1 MTRSVRVMPPR
12 LNLFQAVGCILICFG
27 ISKAFGS
34 AVIDVEGPTGLQKF
48 VHDTTAP
55 VLVSYQ
61 PGSDDDKL
69 NDLIDQVE
77 ARVGAFGVVVAR
89 VDCSTKE
96 NKRMCASAGLRT
108 LPSFQVFV
116 EAPSLNPYTKKR
128 FRNGIFFEH
137 NQGGGLDS
145 RALER
150 FIGKNIPDV
159 VTRVTS
165 TSELKTKLS
174 SPSSASFS
182 LVLLSDKTTVSM
194 LIKSVANSFSSRQLP
209 VYQMGGVAVD
219 EINAMLD
226 KSFEGL
232 PQLGLVSSSSPLALH
247 SVFDGDLHDRKSI
260 MEWIQS
266 VTKLEEGKVD
276 PNVDAEDKTTSG
288 GDHKSPEDQPAAVKS
303 YSSSEFT
310 EESLPDSEVWLVH
323 VVSESSPKG
332 DEWKKLTSWCE
343 GVIKSAILLCSST
356 EGLGLGS
363 KLCRA
368 RDLPF
373 VAVIPHGSSARKKFH
388 ATPEKGS
395 YVFAL
400 SETESIKKAAL
411 ESLPESAVHSMG
423 EDGLQLF
430 LQDVHNTKELLPV
443 MILSD
448 KSTAPAMLRNLALSL
463 EKFSQVAF
471 VTSPSKDFLK
481 NIGNPR
487 LPTAIAMFS
496 AAPEEGQQPGF
507 QVVVYD
513 HTVLGPMRFQ
523 SLQNFVLQTFSRSS
537 LAEGYIKRQNAA
549 AGGSASIAGEVQKDL
564 FDVTKEAE
572 WNEHCGTSFRGICA
586 VGLLSSEAESAA
598 SASSALNAVMADLG
612 RSGAAFRFIT
622 VDGECQY
629 GFANRFDVQL
639 ENFPALAAYSPS
651 KGRFAIFRG
660 AFKEGPM
667 KEFLNNILSGK
678 ASTIAIPQR
687 PTLAAACDGQH
698 SAAPI
703 ADESEESKA
712 EADDFMAEIRREEAE
727 RKAQLKKEMQEEEAR
742 RKKLEEEEAAAKP
755 AMRKI
760 KRKVKKTKKAST
772 TKEDL

>member
-1 MTRSVRVMPPR
+1 MLVFVVWK
-12 LNLFQAVGCILICFG
+12 AVG
-27 ISKAFGS
+27 
-34 AVIDVEGPTGLQKF
+34 AVVDVDGPTGLQKF

-61 PGSDDDKL
+61 PGSNDDKL
-69 NDLIDQVE
+69 SDLVNAVDD
-77 ARVGAFGVVVAR
+77 RVASYGVVVAR
-89 VDCSTKE
+89 IDCSTKA

-108 LPSFQVFV
+108 LPSFQLFV

-128 FRNGIFFEH
+128 FRSGIFFEH
-137 NQGGGLDS
+137 SQGGGLDS

-159 VTRVTS
+159 VNKVT
-165 TSELKTKLS
+165 TTGELKTKLS
-174 SPSSASFS
+174 SPTPASFS
-182 LVLLSDKTTVSM
+182 LVLFSDKTAVSM
-194 LIKSVANSFSSRQLP
+194 LIKSVANSFSSQQLP

-219 EINAMLD
+219 EINAMFD
-226 KSFEGL
+226 KSFESL
-232 PQLGLVSSSSPLALH
+232 PQLGLVSSSSTSALN
-247 SVFDGDLHDRKSI
+247 SVFEGDVHDRKAI
-260 MEWIQS
+260 VDWIQS
-266 VTKLEEGKVD
+266 VTKLEEGKVG
-276 PNVDAEDKTTSG
+276 PKVDAEDKPASA
-288 GDHKSPEDQPAAVKS
+288 GDEKSPEEQAAVKS
-303 YSSSEFT
+303 WNSSEFT

-332 DEWKKLTSWCE
+332 DEWKKLTTWCE
-343 GVIKSAILLCSST
+343 GVIKPAVILCTASSD
-356 EGLGLGS
+356 GLGLGS

-373 VAVIPHGSSARKKFH
+373 VAVFPHGGSARKKFH
-388 ATPEKGS
+388 AAPEKGS

-400 SETESIKKAAL
+400 SEAENIKRGAL

-463 EKFSQVAF
+463 EKFAQVAF
-471 VTSPSKDFLK
+471 VSNPSSEFLK

-513 HTVLGPMRFQ
+513 NTVLGPMKFQ

-549 AGGSASIAGEVQKDL
+549 AGGSASISGEIQKDL
-564 FDVTKEAE
+564 FVVANEAE
-572 WNEHCGTSFRGICA
+572 WDEHCGTSFRGICA
-586 VGLLSSEAESAA
+586 VGLLPSAAEPAA
-598 SASSALNAVMADLG
+598 SAVSALNAVMADLG

-629 GFANRFDVQL
+629 GFANRFDLQL
-639 ENFPALAAYSPS
+639 EHFPALAAYSPS
-651 KGRFAIFRG
+651 KGRFAVFRG

-703 ADESEESKA
+703 AEESEESKA

-742 RKKLEEEEAAAKP
+742 RKKQEEEAAAAKP

-760 KRKVKKTKKAST
+760 KRKVKKTKKS
-772 TKEDL
+772 EL